1 MKWIIIFSIVAFIC
15 FVWMLVNAIKDAQI
29 EPSAGTVIRYPEE
42 DNEFSPKNSISDE
55 TIKRVVL
62 RNKLNKI
69 EEEKEKEE
77 GLLILP
83 EDWLQTRIDD
93 INLDYSREDGK

>member
-1 MKWIIIFSIVAFIC
+1 MVIILIRKGR
-15 FVWMLVNAIKDAQI
+15 KDTAK
-29 EPSAGTVIRYPEE
+29 EPSAGTIIRYPEE

-69 EEEKEKEE
+69 EEEREIK
-77 GLLILP
+77 
-83 EDWLQTRIDD
+83 D